1 MTRKS
6 DRFRPVR
13 FCTVSPEAVCT
24 WGGGGPPAAG
34 GQSGSRRRAPGWLH
48 WHAGDG
54 DAGVQLPLARTSAT
68 SAGTSGTEN
77 QQTEGV
83 LRGRGRAVGARR
95 LGPEQ
100 AQGRSA
106 GQSPGRETKAREG
119 QGPGGGLTCG
129 SCSAD
134 RRRPIQR
141 PPAAPP
147 AGGHARGPWGHPRC
161 GGTRSGLCL
170 WPPWPPHHQ
179 YPVLCTHLKKD
190 TWSPYRLGL
199 SRRDG

>member
-95 LGPEQ
+95 LG
-100 AQGRSA
+100 
-106 GQSPGRETKAREG
+106 
-119 QGPGGGLTCG
+119 
-129 SCSAD
+129 
-134 RRRPIQR
+134 RRG
-141 PPAAPP
+141 APP
-147 AGGHARGPWGHPRC
+147 ARAQAGRPRPGKGRVRAGASPVGAVLQTGGVQS
-161 GGTRSGLCL
+161 SGLQQRLQQAGTLGVPGGILAVGAHGQGCACG
-170 WPPWPPHHQ
+170 PPGPR
-179 YPVLCTHLKKD
+179 T
-190 TWSPYRLGL
+190 TSTL
-199 SRRDG
+199 SSAPT